1 MTAQQA
7 KNEIEKIIEDMDEE
21 TLIQVY
27 KYLKSLRVSNHE
39 DKQLAVNLSKILK
52 EDRVVLEKLAK

>member
-7 KNEIEKIIEDMDEE
+7 KIEIEKIIEGMNEE

-27 KYLKSLRVSNHE
+27 EYLKSLNSSSQ
-39 DKQLAVNLSKILK
+39 DDQQLAVNLSKILK

>member
-7 KNEIEKIIEDMDEE
+7 KTEIEKIIEDMNEE

-27 KYLKSLRVSNHE
+27 EYLKSLSVSSQE

>member
-7 KNEIEKIIEDMDEE
+7 KIEIEKIIEDMNEE

-27 KYLKSLRVSNHE
+27 EYLKSLNSSSQ
-39 DKQLAVNLSKILK
+39 DDQQLAVNLSKILK